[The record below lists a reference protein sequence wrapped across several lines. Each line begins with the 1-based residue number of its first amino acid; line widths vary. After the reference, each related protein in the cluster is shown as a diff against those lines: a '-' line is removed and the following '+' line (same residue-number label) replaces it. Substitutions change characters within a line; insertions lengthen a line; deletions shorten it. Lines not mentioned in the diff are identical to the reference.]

1 MLKYRVE
8 DYASLGALIYLDI
21 PEYRKG
27 MLFSTYVEQCFL
39 KGCKENEF
47 YQRLHEYVM
56 KQNFYE
62 FMDLEI
68 VNYVNENNHSGLV
81 FYQLEDKNDCYLIYR
96 GSELYDAVDHE
107 NGWEDWLD
115 NLEIWLGITNQQL
128 RAMKYFNELNTQK
141 RLHLIGH
148 SKGGNIALFLGVA
161 CSDEKMS
168 QIDEIVTFNAPGI
181 NDDMMMQY
189 KKRIQ
194 DIHFKNKILCIE
206 NENDPISSMFSH
218 VKEPVLVSSIYK
230 GASVEEAYHS
240 HQIWAYE
247 KKDGYF
253 VSAAKKSILPRLA
266 DLVSN
271 HFVNLLDEENKK
283 KFVHKFME
291 YCQNDCSLEEMYHVV
306 LYNIGIH
313 QNLLSEDEDFRS
325 VEIQTLLSLF
335 QKEMKEKVISI
346 PESVKTSFDEVKS
359 KVEGWVNQVGKKQ

>member
-8 DYASLGALIYLDI
+8 DYASLCALTYLDI